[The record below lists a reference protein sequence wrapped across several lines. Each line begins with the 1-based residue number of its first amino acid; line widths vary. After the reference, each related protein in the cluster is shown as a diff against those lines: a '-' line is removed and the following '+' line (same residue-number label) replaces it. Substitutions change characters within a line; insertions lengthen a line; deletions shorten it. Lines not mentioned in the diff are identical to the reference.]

1 MQHSAN
7 HPASFFFY
15 GHSQI
20 FYQFIFLLN
29 RVVLFI
35 KEVLVVKLQNV
46 IKMRQAKQVYPLQER
61 IDNIK

>member
-7 HPASFFFY
+7 HSASFFFC

-29 RVVLFI
+29 KAVLFI
-35 KEVLVVKLQNV
+35 RELLVVKLQDV
-46 IKMRQAKQVYPLQER
+46 IKMRRTNQVSRLQ
-61 IDNIK
+61 NP

>member
-7 HPASFFFY
+7 HPASFFFC

-35 KEVLVVKLQNV
+35 RELLVVKLQDV
-46 IKMRQAKQVYPLQER
+46 IKMKRA
-61 IDNIK
+61 N